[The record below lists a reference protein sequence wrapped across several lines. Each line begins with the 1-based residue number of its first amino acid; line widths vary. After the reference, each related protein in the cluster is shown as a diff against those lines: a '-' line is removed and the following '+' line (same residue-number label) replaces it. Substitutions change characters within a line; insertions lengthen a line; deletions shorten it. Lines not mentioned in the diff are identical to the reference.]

1 MTMRH
6 NNIRDF
12 EASLLRIVHNNVE
25 VEPHLQQVETMNS
38 LMDSKKIMLVLILE
52 QKVYGEMLKG
62 VWRNAQRCMEKR
74 TKVYGEMLKMH
85 ISM

>member
-52 QKVYGEMLKG
+52 QKVYGE
-62 VWRNAQRCMEKR
+62 
-74 TKVYGEMLKMH
+74 TLKMH
-85 ISM
+85 ILIRGS